1 MTWTTSDPLPALA
14 TEAALAVA
22 DALAR
27 ELLTPA
33 PRKLIG
39 AHLEA
44 LFKRYP
50 QFEALGTENA
60 ISAFWREWLFD
71 LSQWPADL
79 VETACIAW
87 RQSKAKRKPDTS
99 GQLKALIDA
108 EWSARSAFDDRVKRA
123 VLRLAGVNSPSTAV
137 RNDAYGEE
145 VFSGRWME
153 FAASLK
159 RVWGEER
166 TESIMHHHMVQNGD
180 EIVVSAHVAESYLRH
195 PTIASI
201 VHEFGFTVV
210 FFPDRFRRLTKN
222 RKPRHEPML
231 SGADRREFAAKMRR
245 RINGVSS
252 ADDWALPR
260 ETVTDE
266 EREARNLELLQAAAE
281 EAGYS

>member
-14 TEAALAVA
+14 TEAALGVA

-50 QFEALGTENA
+50 QFEALGTDNA

-99 GQLKALIDA
+99 GQLKAMIDA

-123 VLRLAGVNSPSTAV
+123 VLRLAGVASPSTAV
-137 RNDAYGEE
+137 RNDAYGAE
-145 VFSGRWME
+145 VFSGRWLE
-153 FAASLK
+153 FAAALK

-166 TESIMHHHMVQNGD
+166 TESLMHHHMVQNGD
-180 EIVVSAHVAESYLRH
+180 EIVTAAHVMESYLRH

-222 RKPRHEPML
+222 RKPREERML
-231 SGADRREFAAKMRR
+231 SGADRREFAKQMRD
-245 RINGVSS
+245 RINGVTR
-252 ADDWALPR
+252 ADDWQRPR
-260 ETVTDE
+260 EEVTPA
-266 EREARNLELLQAAAE
+266 ERKARLQELADAARE
-281 EAGYS
+281 EADYS